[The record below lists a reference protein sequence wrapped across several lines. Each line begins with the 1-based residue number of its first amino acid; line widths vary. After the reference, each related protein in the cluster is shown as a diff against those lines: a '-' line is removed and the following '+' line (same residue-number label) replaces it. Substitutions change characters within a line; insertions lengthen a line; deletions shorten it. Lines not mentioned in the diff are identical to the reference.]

1 MEISATR
8 AELERRLKQQQLL
21 SEFGVQALRSRDT
34 HALLQTACQICAAGM
49 EATFSKILRPVDGCS
64 ELLVVAGVGWRPG
77 VVGHATISAHMGS
90 PAGFALKT
98 GQPVISNDLKR
109 ETRFSTPKL
118 MAEHGIRSAV
128 NVLIEVQGSADAVL
142 EVDSRD
148 EGKFEQA
155 DLAFMTGFANLVG
168 VALERHEVEAKLAE
182 TQVHQ
187 ELLTREASHRVKNSL
202 AIVSSL
208 IALRLGKSADPAV
221 KSALADVQM
230 RIDAIA
236 QAHDQLWRHPTVG
249 MVALR
254 EFLNGIIEK
263 LNVQS
268 DLHDLQ
274 LESVEL
280 NVLADRAIPLG
291 LLTTELVT
299 NAMKHAY
306 PNGSGTISIKT
317 KIEGDELQLLVSDNG
332 VGLPDGFDLLEASS
346 RGLGARMIV
355 SLARQLHGTLNVK
368 SDQGTTVLIA
378 MPIRWLQG
386 K

>member
-1 MEISATR
+1 M
-8 AELERRLKQQQLL
+8 
-21 SEFGVQALRSRDT
+21 
-34 HALLQTACQICAAGM
+34 
-49 EATFSKILRPVDGCS
+49 
-64 ELLVVAGVGWRPG
+64 
-77 VVGHATISAHMGS
+77 
-90 PAGFALKT
+90 T
-98 GQPVISNDLKR
+98 GQNRRHYLPCN
-109 ETRFSTPKL
+109 
-118 MAEHGIRSAV
+118 H
-128 NVLIEVQGSADAVL
+128 
-142 EVDSRD
+142 
-148 EGKFEQA
+148 
-155 DLAFMTGFANLVG
+155 LVG

-280 NVLADRAIPLG
+280 DVLADRAIPLG

-355 SLARQLHGTLNVK
+355 SLARQLHGILNVT
-368 SDQGTTVLIA
+368 SDHGTAVSIA
-378 MPIRWLQG
+378 MPIGWLHG

>member
-1 MEISATR
+1 MENTATR

-21 SEFGVQALRSRDT
+21 SQFGVQALRSRDLD
-34 HALLQTACQICAAGM
+34 ALLQTACEVCAKGM
-49 EATFSKILRPVDGCS
+49 ETTFSKILRPVDGCS

-77 VVGHATISAHMGS
+77 VVGHATISAHLGS

-98 GQPVISNDLKR
+98 GQPVISNDLER
-109 ETRFSTPKL
+109 EPRFSTPKL
-118 MAEHGIRSAV
+118 MVEHGIKSAV

-168 VALERHEVEAKLAE
+168 VALERHEVEVRLAE

-187 ELLTREASHRVKNSL
+187 ELLIREASHRVKNSL

-208 IALRLGKSADPAV
+208 IALRLGKSGDPAV

-254 EFLNGIIEK
+254 EFLRGIIEK

-274 LESVEL
+274 LESVKL
-280 NVLADRAIPLG
+280 DVLADRAIPLG
-291 LLTTELVT
+291 LLITELVT

-306 PNGSGTISIKT
+306 PNGPGTISIKT
-317 KIEGDELQLLVSDNG
+317 TIDDDQLLLLVSDHG
-332 VGLPDGFDLLEASS
+332 IGLPDEFDLREASS
-346 RGLGARMIV
+346 RSLGARMIV
-355 SLARQLHGTLNVK
+355 SLTRQLQGILKTTSDEGTAV
-368 SDQGTTVLIA
+368 SIV
-378 MPIRWLQG
+378 MPIEWLQG